1 MADVVIEATGV
12 AEVAPV
18 CLGSLRK
25 AGRLSL
31 AGIFHRPSSLD
42 LGDVVRR
49 EISITGSICYT
60 WLDFQSSLELVAQGR
75 VQVEP
80 LLSHRLPLVQMGKA
94 LEIAQRRESVKIIL
108 YPSADEIPL
117 T

>member
-18 CLGSLRK
+18 CLGCLRK

-31 AGIFHRPSSLD
+31 AGIFHRPAALD

-49 EISITGSICYT
+49 EITIRGSICYT
-60 WLDFQSSLELVAQGR
+60 WLDFQTSLELVAQGR

-80 LLSHRLPLVQMGKA
+80 LLTHRFPLDRMAEA
-94 LEIAQRRESVKIIL
+94 LEIARRRESVKIIL
-108 YPSADEIPL
+108 YPSTA
-117 T
+117 